1 MWVVAWNPHV
11 CLQSDLHLFPDMIKM
26 ISWRGSQ
33 PGCGN
38 SLPCPF
44 CLNPDSIEHTFLH
57 CQESKEFL
65 SKTLRW
71 FNEYYKENI
80 QLSNKQ
86 MLFNTFDD
94 SLPLQMP
101 ISTQRKLRL
110 LVLLQKKY
118 LYTCKNIV
126 TKPNLEEFL
135 RKLFEQY
142 RIENCGKQYWI
153 CVATDRFFYYLFS
166 NTLYFY
172 CNLFVTYWRIYL
184 LIYVLMLLIC
194 CQNIY
199 IYMCLTCEIT
209 HK

>member
-1 MWVVAWNPHV
+1 
-11 CLQSDLHLFPDMIKM
+11 
-26 ISWRGSQ
+26 
-33 PGCGN
+33 
-38 SLPCPF
+38 
-44 CLNPDSIEHTFLH
+44 
-57 CQESKEFL
+57 
-65 SKTLRW
+65 
-71 FNEYYKENI
+71 
-80 QLSNKQ
+80 

-153 CVATDRFFYYLFS
+153 CVATDRCFYYLLLLLSFIFQYS
-166 NTLYFY
+166 
-172 CNLFVTYWRIYL
+172 LFL
-184 LIYVLMLLIC
+184 L
-194 CQNIY
+194 
-199 IYMCLTCEIT
+199 
-209 HK
+209 